1 MSVYDIKT
9 KTRNVLFNQKK
20 ITPTFLLISLLTVL
34 INYVGEIL
42 GVFIPFAP
50 IITMLIVLP
59 LAHGNIVACLMV
71 VNERGDEI
79 DIQNVGLTGFKRFKE
94 LFFTYFIHFM
104 FMMILLIFWGL
115 ILLLMM
121 KFLVDGSFLE
131 MISAIVFND
140 VSNANAILSSLS
152 DTMIIQNLSS
162 IMWLIFIGIIM
173 AIVIMFVYNLYFI
186 LTPYILEKYKIYG
199 IKAMSESARMM
210 KGHKKTLFVL
220 FLSYIG
226 WIILL
231 MIVAT
236 FIQIIL
242 PVSILATL
250 LTEVVAVYLFYVQYQ
265 TSVTILFE
273 EIDLEDK
280 NLL

>member
-1 MSVYDIKT
+1 
-9 KTRNVLFNQKK
+9 
-20 ITPTFLLISLLTVL
+20 
-34 INYVGEIL
+34 
-42 GVFIPFAP
+42 
-50 IITMLIVLP
+50 
-59 LAHGNIVACLMV
+59 
-71 VNERGDEI
+71 
-79 DIQNVGLTGFKRFKE
+79 
-94 LFFTYFIHFM
+94 
-104 FMMILLIFWGL
+104 
-115 ILLLMM
+115 
-121 KFLVDGSFLE
+121 
-131 MISAIVFND
+131 
-140 VSNANAILSSLS
+140 
-152 DTMIIQNLSS
+152 
-162 IMWLIFIGIIM
+162 
-173 AIVIMFVYNLYFI
+173 
-186 LTPYILEKYKIYG
+186 
-199 IKAMSESARMM
+199 MSESARMM

>member
-20 ITPTFLLISLLTVL
+20 ITPTFLFIALLTVL

-42 GVFIPFAP
+42 GGFIPFAP

-59 LAHGNIVACLMV
+59 LSHGGVVACLMV

-94 LFFTYFIHFM
+94 LFFTYFIHSAFM
-104 FMMILLIFWGL
+104 VVLLIFWGL

-173 AIVIMFVYNLYFI
+173 AIVIIFVYNLYFI

>member
-1 MSVYDIKT
+1 MSVYDIKE

-20 ITPTFLLISLLTVL
+20 ITHTFLLITLLTVL

-59 LAHGNIVACLMV
+59 LSHGNVVACLML

-79 DIQNVGLTGFKRFKE
+79 DVKNVGLTGFKRFKE
-94 LFFTYFIHFM
+94 LFFTYFIHFA

-115 ILLLMM
+115 IILLMM
-121 KFLVDGSFLE
+121 KFLVDGSFLGTL
-131 MISAIVFND
+131 SAIVLND
-140 VSNANAILSSLS
+140 VSSANVAFSSLS
-152 DTMIIQNLSS
+152 DAMIIQNLSS
-162 IMWLIFIGIIM
+162 IMWLVFIGIIM
-173 AIVIMFVYNLYFI
+173 AIVIIFVYNLYFI

-231 MIVAT
+231 MIVAI

-242 PVSILATL
+242 PVDFLANL
-250 LTEVVAVYLFYVQYQ
+250 LIEVVAVYLFYVQYQ